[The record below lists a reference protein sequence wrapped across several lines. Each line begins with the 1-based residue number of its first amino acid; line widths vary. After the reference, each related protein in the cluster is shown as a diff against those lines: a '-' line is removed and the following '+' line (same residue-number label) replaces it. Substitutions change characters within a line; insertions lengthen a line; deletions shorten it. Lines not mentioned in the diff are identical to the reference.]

1 MNIAFL
7 HPWFFLLLIPI
18 ILLGVWM
25 AYRRRPGIKIATVI
39 PLKKSSGRKFRLTLI
54 ESGILLTL
62 LILTAA
68 LARPRRPEGTQ
79 VIRAQGVDIILAL
92 DMSTSMACYDRPEG
106 MSEEKFVRAIN
117 DSEVQNRLES
127 AKNEIRNFINA
138 RPNDRIGLIGFA
150 DLAYSFVPPTPDHR
164 LLLERLKE
172 LSPGMLG
179 SATGIASPIGS
190 AASRL
195 KNSPSPRPVI
205 VLFTD
210 GANTAENRL
219 SPQEAA
225 AAAKE
230 FNIILHTVGIGSAQC
245 YGVDQFGRPG
255 RAESDLDEKLLREL
269 ADISG
274 GRYYPAADP
283 AALATVMDEI
293 NALEKTDHET
303 PVIELY
309 RELTPYF
316 CSGAA
321 AVLLLGLIVSAAG
334 KIRLP

>member
-1 MNIAFL
+1 MISFTY
-7 HPWFFLLLIPI
+7 PWYFLLFLVLAATGAVIFF
-18 ILLGVWM
+18 
-25 AYRRRPGIKIATVI
+25 RKRPAVKISSTI
-39 PLKKSSGRKFRLTLI
+39 PLRKAAGKKHFLTFMESCMLI
-54 ESGILLTL
+54 ALAL
-62 LILTAA
+62 LIIACT
-68 LARPRRPEGTQ
+68 RPRTSAGSRK
-79 VIRAQGVDIILAL
+79 IDRQGVDIILAL
-92 DMSTSMACYDRPEG
+92 DMSTSMTAYDRPENV
-106 MSEEKFVRAIN
+106 SEREFISDIRQDKVK
-117 DSEVQNRLES
+117 NRFET
-127 AKNEIRNFINA
+127 AKDEIRRFISN

-269 ADISG
+269 TDISG

-334 KIRLP
+334 IIRLP

>member
-1 MNIAFL
+1 MISFQY
-7 HPWFFLLLIPI
+7 PWFFTGIAAV
-18 ILLGVWM
+18 ILLAIFMGLRKRPAVTVSSVS
-25 AYRRRPGIKIATVI
+25 AVKKTGGQRR
-39 PLKKSSGRKFRLTLI
+39 FRLTI
-54 ESGILLTL
+54 PEISLLL
-62 LILTAA
+62 ALTVLFAA
-68 LARPRRPEGTQ
+68 LARPRKPATSGIIRPP
-79 VIRAQGVDIILAL
+79 GVDIILAL
-92 DMSTSMACYDRPEG
+92 DMSQSMSCYDRPEG
-106 MSEEKFVRAIN
+106 VSERKFFENISSNTVG
-117 DSEVQNRLES
+117 NRLEN
-127 AKNEIRNFINA
+127 AKAEIRTFIEA

-179 SATGIASPIGS
+179 NATGIASPIGS